1 MTLQDLQPA
10 PRQHVSDHVFDQ
22 LARAILQGSFAPG
35 TPLPSER
42 LLVERF
48 HVSRNIARQALHR
61 LAEMG
66 LVAVRQGGATVVLD
80 PHEATDLRVLALF
93 YRLTGKTRPAL
104 DTADMI
110 EKQYLQGLSIVEAAS
125 RRASADALEAIDE
138 LLGEAATNP
147 ALMSELAIIEERFWR
162 ALAIAAQNRIFRM
175 EVAWWYDTLPDRPVP
190 AAVAGADPMVRL
202 AFYRELLRR
211 LVTHEQATEYYL
223 ASTRPLL
230 DAVISEAIGTPA
242 ITEKKERPAKQ
253 PRTGRP
259 AKKKS

>member
-1 MTLQDLQPA
+1 MSLVTVDELSPA
-10 PRQHVSDHVFDQ
+10 PRSHVADHVFAE

-35 TPLPSER
+35 TSLPSER

-66 LVAVRQGGATVVLD
+66 LVQVRQGGATVVLD

-93 YRLTGKTRPAL
+93 YRLTGQSRPAL

-110 EKQYLQGLSIVEAAS
+110 EKQYLQGLSIVETAA
-125 RRASADALEAIDE
+125 RRASAESLAAIAALLDASVTD
-138 LLGEAATNP
+138 AA
-147 ALMSELAIIEERFWR
+147 ALASFGALEERFWR

-190 AAVAGADPMVRL
+190 AEVAGADPLVRL
-202 AFYRELLRR
+202 AFYRELIRR
-211 LVTHEQATEYYL
+211 LQSREHATEYYL
-223 ASTRPLL
+223 ATTRPLL
-230 DAVISEAIGTPA
+230 DAVLARAASESAATPA
-242 ITEKKERPAKQ
+242 TK
-253 PRTGRP
+253 
-259 AKKKS
+259 KKKSK